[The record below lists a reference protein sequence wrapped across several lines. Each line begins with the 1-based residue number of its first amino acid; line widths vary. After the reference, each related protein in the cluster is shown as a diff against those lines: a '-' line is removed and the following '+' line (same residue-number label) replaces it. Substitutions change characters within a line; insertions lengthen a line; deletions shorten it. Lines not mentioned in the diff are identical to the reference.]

1 MSKSNEAN
9 NAVRATSNGVV
20 DEKRLQ
26 AMIPRELHQRFK
38 LAAYADGKQI
48 NSVLI
53 DLISDYL
60 LQRERASK

>member
-1 MSKSNEAN
+1 MSN
-9 NAVRATSNGVV
+9 NSNGPSDN

-53 DLISDYL
+53 EMITDYL
-60 LQRERASK
+60 NRRDKSIG